1 MTDATARPLD
11 DGLGDIEHADGP
23 WSLEQAPAE
32 RMFLDFGPLRL
43 PAYGRMHARLEFDA
57 KTRRMGAV
65 SVHIADCEAQ
75 LQVIAAPRGQGL
87 WTDMRRSITAKV
99 KKQPGFQQTIEG
111 RFGPELFATVTGRD
125 RAGMM
130 RDTTIRYVGIDG
142 DRWVLRAVVTGPTV
156 TEDATIARVD
166 AFLSQCA
173 VDRGEEA
180 IPTGTVLELTPAAGA
195 PVRSGDVT
203 PDLEAP

>member
-1 MTDATARPLD
+1 MTASEAELFD
-11 DGLGDIEHADGP
+11 DGLGDLDPADGP
-23 WSLEQAPAE
+23 WSLESAPPE
-32 RMFLDFGPLRL
+32 RMFLSCGALRL

-75 LQVIAAPRGQGL
+75 IQVIAAPRGRGL

-99 KKQPGFQQTIEG
+99 KKQPGFQQTVEG

-142 DRWVLRAVVTGPTV
+142 DRWVLRAVVTGPSV
-156 TEDATIARVD
+156 TEDATIDRVD

-173 VDRGEEA
+173 VDRGSEA
-180 IPTGTVLELTPAAGA
+180 IPTGTVLELTPPSGSPA
-195 PVRSGDVT
+195 RSGDVT

>member
-1 MTDATARPLD
+1 MTDAPPAAFD
-11 DGLGDIEHADGP
+11 DGLGDLEPADGP

-32 RMFLDFGPLRL
+32 RMFMSFGPLRL

-75 LQVIAAPRGQGL
+75 IQVIAAPRGHGL

-99 KKQPGFQQTIEG
+99 KKQPGFQQTLEG

-125 RAGMM
+125 REGML
-130 RDTTIRYVGIDG
+130 RDTTVRYVGIDG
-142 DRWVLRAVVTGPTV
+142 DRWVLRAVVTGPSV

-173 VDRGEEA
+173 VDRGDQP
-180 IPTGTVLELTPAAGA
+180 IPTGTVLELSPPAGA
-195 PVRSGDVT
+195 PVRSDAAA

>member
-1 MTDATARPLD
+1 MSDDAPAPFD
-11 DGLGDIEHADGP
+11 DGLGDIEPADGP
-23 WSLEQAPAE
+23 WSLADAPAE
-32 RMFLDFGPLRL
+32 RMFISCGPLRL
-43 PAYGRMHARLEFDA
+43 PAFGSMHARLEFDA

-75 LQVIAAPRGQGL
+75 IQVIAAPRGQGL

-99 KKQPGFQQTIEG
+99 KKQPGFQQTVEG

-125 RAGMM
+125 RAGLL

-142 DRWVLRAVVTGPTV
+142 DRWVLRAVVTGPSV
-156 TEDATIARVD
+156 AEDSTIARVD

-173 VDRGEEA
+173 VERGDEA
-180 IPTGTVLELTPAAGA
+180 IPTGTVLELTPPAGGPARTAAPA
-195 PVRSGDVT
+195 